1 MVYKTRKYGII
12 DLSKQTKVVKMKGS
26 IRAFLGF
33 MIVFGTM
40 GSLDANPEQNVFT
53 LVLLSLAGLGIMF
66 SGVMAMKKVY

>member
-1 MVYKTRKYGII
+1 
-12 DLSKQTKVVKMKGS
+12 MKGS

-53 LVLLSLAGLGIMF
+53 LVLLSLVGLGIMF